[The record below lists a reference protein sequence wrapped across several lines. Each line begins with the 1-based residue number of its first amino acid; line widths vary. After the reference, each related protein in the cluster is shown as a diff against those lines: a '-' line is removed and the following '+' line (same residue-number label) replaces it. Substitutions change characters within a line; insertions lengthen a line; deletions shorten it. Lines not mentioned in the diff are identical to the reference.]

1 VTPRRLTVALACAL
15 ALPLGAAAALA
26 QEPAP
31 LPPPAGLP
39 PESGAATDADPPLL
53 ELGGRR
59 NQRLARVL
67 EAFATCSEPCE
78 FDASARVDGV
88 PGLKYLRVVT
98 PAKAG
103 EGGTRMRFEL
113 RVSRR
118 AHRLIDEALR
128 AGGLVR
134 VEFDVVAYD
143 LADNS
148 TQRVRWIRVHPPGPP
163 GPPPVRRS

>member
-1 VTPRRLTVALACAL
+1 
-15 ALPLGAAAALA
+15 
-26 QEPAP
+26 
-31 LPPPAGLP
+31 LPPAAGDASDREP
-39 PESGAATDADPPLL
+39 PRL

-59 NQRLARVL
+59 GQRLGPVL

-88 PGLKYLRVVT
+88 PGVKHLRVVT

-103 EGGTRMRFEL
+103 QGGTRMRFEL

-118 AHRLIDEALR
+118 AHKLINEVLR
-128 AGGLVR
+128 AERRVR

-143 LADNS
+143 LAENA
-148 TQRVRWIRVHPPGPP
+148 TERTRWIRVLPPGPP
-163 GPPPVRRS
+163 GPPPLRRS